1 VNFTPAKRVKYIAE
15 ISGGREVTLVCA
27 ADYDYWQSRAAIEQ
41 LTIANVKGAAEIWLS
56 AVQLRWMGVRFNEL
70 SISVRLDGDDSALLI
85 AAFNT
90 SRLFA
95 LSERLFFSTPYRQE
109 RVEVIAQSPEQFAL
123 YDGVKPALSA
133 RRGSAAESQLRDKV
147 WQGTIWLPSSQPG
160 MSRKHFYA
168 RLGGGTQVAPF
179 DAMSDELDLR
189 PSRHAITQSLVES
202 GIRGVEWRVRPNA
215 NHARSK
221 TFTE

>member
-1 VNFTPAKRVKYIAE
+1 VSFTPSKRVKYIAE
-15 ISGGREVTLVCA
+15 IAGGREVTLICA
-27 ADYDYWQSRAAIEQ
+27 ADYDYWQNRAANEQ
-41 LTIANVKGAAEIWLS
+41 LTIANVNGAAEIWLS

-70 SISVRLDGDDSALLI
+70 SVSVRLESDSSVFLI

-109 RVEVIAQSPEQFAL
+109 RVEVNAQPPERFAL
-123 YDGVKPALSA
+123 YDVGAPALAA
-133 RRGSAAESQLRDKV
+133 RHGSDGDVRLCDEP
-147 WQGTIWLPSSQPG
+147 WQGAIWLPSAHPG
-160 MSRKHFYA
+160 TSRKYFQA
-168 RLGGGTQVAPF
+168 RLGGETRVSSFNPL
-179 DAMSDELDLR
+179 SDTLDLQ
-189 PSRHAITQSLVES
+189 PSRHPITQTLIES
-202 GIRGVEWRVRPNA
+202 GIRGVEWRVRMNA

>member
-1 VNFTPAKRVKYIAE
+1 VSFTPTKRVKYIAE
-15 ISGGREVTLVCA
+15 ISGGREVALVCA
-27 ADYDYWQSRAAIEQ
+27 ADYDYWQSRAAAEQ
-41 LTIANVKGAAEIWLS
+41 LTIANVNGAAEIWLS

-70 SISVRLDGDDSALLI
+70 SISVRLAGDSSVLLI

-109 RVEVIAQSPEQFAL
+109 RVEVSTQSPEQFAL
-123 YDGVKPALSA
+123 YDGVKPVLSA
-133 RRGSAAESQLRDKV
+133 CRGSLRESQSCDET
-147 WQGTIWLPSSQPG
+147 WQGTIWLPSNHPG
-160 MSRKHFYA
+160 TSRKFFYA
-168 RLGGGTQVAPF
+168 RLGGETHASPF
-179 DAMSDELDLR
+179 DAASDQLHLEM
-189 PSRHAITQSLVES
+189 SRHPITQSLVDS
-202 GIRGVEWRVRPNA
+202 GIRGVEWRVRPSA